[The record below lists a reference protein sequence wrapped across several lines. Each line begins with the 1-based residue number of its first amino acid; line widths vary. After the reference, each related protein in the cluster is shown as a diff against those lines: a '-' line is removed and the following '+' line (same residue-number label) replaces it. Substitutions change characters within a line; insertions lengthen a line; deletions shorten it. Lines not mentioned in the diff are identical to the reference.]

1 MARMMRSVRQGIA
14 LAALAMPAAALAAGP
29 PPAGI
34 VTDAVPLPADGDAYR
49 VEHVDG
55 KDAKQPTLR
64 FLRSNDGFFRTRLDE
79 LRVVLRDDW
88 EGNAGALEPEWLR
101 WREMLAEIGTAQAA
115 IAAGDSLGALDD
127 ITDLVELE
135 HELDAI
141 EDLLAA
147 QGQRLLD
154 LEDHFLGSQRTA
166 LVVLLTGVPST
177 GAPHRVVLHDAN
189 GGTAR
194 IDLDEAD
201 RTALARGGAVELLH
215 RLVEPRGQAWTLDV
229 ERGDV
234 APASIPLALDP
245 PRDRMTFVELDLSTW
260 TPDGGDAVLRTW
272 VR

>member
-1 MARMMRSVRQGIA
+1 M
-14 LAALAMPAAALAAGP
+14 AALAVPAAFTAFTAFAASVAAGP
-29 PPAGI
+29 MAAAAPGVVA
-34 VTDAVPLPADGDAYR
+34 DAVPLPADGDAYR

-64 FLRSNDGFFRTRLDE
+64 FLRSNDEFFRTRLDA

-88 EGNAGALEPEWLR
+88 DGNAGVLDPEWLR
-101 WREMLAEIGTAQAA
+101 WREMLDEIGTAQVA

-194 IDLDEAD
+194 IDLDEAA
-201 RTALARGGAVELLH
+201 RTALARGGAVELFH
-215 RLVEPRGQAWTLDV
+215 RLVEPREQAWTLDV

-234 APASIPLALDP
+234 APAAIPLALDP

-260 TPDGGDAVLRTW
+260 NPGGGDAVLRTW